1 MNIEQLKITI
11 RKTLVTIGCPPHVLR
26 APHRGPDRFKLL
38 RWLYLRFQEI
48 PDNGEKVTVVTE
60 DRLHDW
66 VDMMGVPKVAI
77 TSEKV
82 KNFSTLK
89 KQILQEDL
97 ENLLQLIETIKAYNN
112 GISSQTDDAL
122 MDLITSNMEDVFSKQ
137 CNVFPPDIKDMISAE
152 FSKADL
158 IDSKGRYIHE
168 DLERLKNELH
178 QMRLK
183 TVELENE
190 LAKVKKGNLV
200 KRPSIDDIKRV
211 TELTSTT
218 LKEEMD
224 LLSRN
229 MQEFNNWKL
238 PKTKNVQQR
247 KNNSIEMD
255 SFDKPNKD
263 LEGLLGLLK
272 NLKRIREIMD
282 SLTYYSTSQSNHHQE
297 IATA

>member
-82 KNFSTLK
+82 KNLSTLK

-112 GISSQTDDAL
+112 GISIKTPLDIIPSLNASIPSSSNPCGVIFDASYPL
-122 MDLITSNMEDVFSKQ
+122 
-137 CNVFPPDIKDMISAE
+137 
-152 FSKADL
+152 
-158 IDSKGRYIHE
+158 Y
-168 DLERLKNELH
+168 
-178 QMRLK
+178 
-183 TVELENE
+183 
-190 LAKVKKGNLV
+190 NL
-200 KRPSIDDIKRV
+200 PS
-211 TELTSTT
+211 
-218 LKEEMD
+218 
-224 LLSRN
+224 
-229 MQEFNNWKL
+229 
-238 PKTKNVQQR
+238 
-247 KNNSIEMD
+247 
-255 SFDKPNKD
+255 
-263 LEGLLGLLK
+263 
-272 NLKRIREIMD
+272 
-282 SLTYYSTSQSNHHQE
+282 
-297 IATA
+297 

>member
-1 MNIEQLKITI
+1 MN
-11 RKTLVTIGCPPHVLR
+11 R
-26 APHRGPDRFKLL
+26 ATTSPTFKL
-38 RWLYLRFQEI
+38 
-48 PDNGEKVTVVTE
+48 
-60 DRLHDW
+60 
-66 VDMMGVPKVAI
+66 
-77 TSEKV
+77 
-82 KNFSTLK
+82 
-89 KQILQEDL
+89 
-97 ENLLQLIETIKAYNN
+97 
-112 GISSQTDDAL
+112 DA
-122 MDLITSNMEDVFSKQ
+122 S
-137 CNVFPPDIKDMISAE
+137 
-152 FSKADL
+152 
-158 IDSKGRYIHE
+158 
-168 DLERLKNELH
+168 
-178 QMRLK
+178 
-183 TVELENE
+183 
-190 LAKVKKGNLV
+190 V

-218 LKEEMD
+218 LKEEMN

>member
-82 KNFSTLK
+82 KNLSTLK

-152 FSKADL
+152 FNKL
-158 IDSKGRYIHE
+158 MK
-168 DLERLKNELH
+168 
-178 QMRLK
+178 
-183 TVELENE
+183 
-190 LAKVKKGNLV
+190 
-200 KRPSIDDIKRV
+200 
-211 TELTSTT
+211 STT
-218 LKEEMD
+218 KRAHR
-224 LLSRN
+224 SCTR
-229 MQEFNNWKL
+229 
-238 PKTKNVQQR
+238 PK
-247 KNNSIEMD
+247 I
-255 SFDKPNKD
+255 
-263 LEGLLGLLK
+263 
-272 NLKRIREIMD
+272 
-282 SLTYYSTSQSNHHQE
+282 
-297 IATA
+297 